1 MTKKFLI
8 TLIVSL
14 KCVFGLEFGGMGNV
28 SAGMGGAGVAL
39 KNSPF
44 ALYYNP
50 ALLSA
55 ENSVRFGYS
64 VGVGLREKNIDRIA
78 NIDFGN
84 FASSAERFIGTL
96 AGATGGGSGGATGV
110 VASEFGKILNKA
122 LTTSGATTG
131 NTLEQKLESVKNG
144 SVDVNTLIANI
155 KQETQNSTA
164 LDSASKDL
172 INNVAGN
179 MDFGNISVDA
189 KGNISGITLSFGGDA
204 GMDQAVRD
212 FQTLQDVLKENALSI
227 TSQNGVA
234 FQFAPAL
241 FRGTLGTFGVGFFSS
256 VYASTSIKTDPNRM
270 DLILKNGSNYY
281 KVNLDSG
288 GFGYSQTTQTDYEEH
303 SLAHAL
309 ELGNVHS
316 VVARTFWIN
325 EIPIGYAHT
334 FYLKNVNLN
343 FGISMRLMSASNAMS
358 DIWLSTSTNIGD
370 SAKKFATNQPFETK
384 TAIAVDLGTMVEIDL
399 PNFQYLTFG
408 FVAKNINTPT
418 FRYANSEIQ
427 IKPQYRIGMAYN
439 RSFFALAFD
448 ADLSKNDMLS
458 DSFQRPYSQMIGGG
472 AKFDIKVVDLRLGL
486 MKDIRQ
492 DDGLILTGG
501 LNILGFLDLA
511 IQAGTALG
519 EAQGYRFPRYLNIR
533 LGGNFSF

>member
-84 FASSAERFIGTL
+84 FASSAERFVGTL
-96 AGATGGGSGGATGV
+96 AGATGGGSGGATGA
-110 VASEFGKILNKA
+110 VASEFGKILDKA
-122 LTTSGATTG
+122 LGTSGATG
-131 NTLEQKLESVKNG
+131 STLEQKLESVKNG

-155 KQETQNSTA
+155 KQETQNSTT

-189 KGNISGITLSFGGDA
+189 NGNISGITLSFGGDA

>member
-96 AGATGGGSGGATGV
+96 AGATGGGSGAATGA
-110 VASEFGKILNKA
+110 VASEFGKILDKA

-155 KQETQNSTA
+155 KQETQNSTT

>member
-84 FASSAERFIGTL
+84 FASSAERFVGTL
-96 AGATGGGSGGATGV
+96 AGATGGGAGGATGA
-110 VASEFGKILNKA
+110 VASEFGNILDKA
-122 LTTSGATTG
+122 LGTSGATG
-131 NTLEQKLESVKNG
+131 STLEQKLESVKNG

-155 KQETQNSTA
+155 KQETQKSTT

-427 IKPQYRIGMAYN
+427 IKPQYRIGMAYT

-511 IQAGTALG
+511 LQAGTALG

>member
-96 AGATGGGSGGATGV
+96 AGATGGGSGGATGA
-110 VASEFGKILNKA
+110 VASEFGKILDKA

-155 KQETQNSTA
+155 KQETQNSTT

>member
-84 FASSAERFIGTL
+84 FASSAERFVGTL
-96 AGATGGGSGGATGV
+96 AGATGGGSGGATGA
-110 VASEFGKILNKA
+110 VASEFGNILDKA
-122 LTTSGATTG
+122 LTTSGATG
-131 NTLEQKLESVKNG
+131 STLEQRLESVKNG

-155 KQETQNSTA
+155 KQETQKSTT